1 MIKNILINFCFPIMF
16 MGIFTY
22 FFFNN
27 PSVYLYL
34 LLIPYGLFRLWSA
47 LKGQKKYKE
56 LIYNEINSLNDSALI
71 KAIPMNYMCKFVG
84 ESGIGFLYPSVF
96 IFESVKKDFKLEIP
110 YSDVLK
116 LGGNKILSSMV
127 IYQKNN
133 RKSKF
138 IMEESKWEEFM
149 DCISEQLKECE

>member
-1 MIKNILINFCFPIMF
+1 MIKNILINFCFPVIF

-27 PSVYLYL
+27 PSVYVYL
-34 LLIPYGLFRLWSA
+34 LLIPYGLFNLWFA
-47 LKGQKKYKE
+47 LKRQKKYRE
-56 LIYNEINSLNDSALI
+56 LIYNEINSLNDITLI
-71 KAIPMNYMCKFVG
+71 KAIPMNYMCKIVG

-110 YSDVLK
+110 YSDILK
-116 LGGNKILSSMV
+116 LDGNKIFSGMV

-138 IMEESKWEEFM
+138 IMEESKWKEFM
-149 DCISEQLKECE
+149 TCISKQL

>member
-1 MIKNILINFCFPIMF
+1 

-27 PSVYLYL
+27 PSVYVYL
-34 LLIPYGLFRLWSA
+34 LLIPYGLFNLWFA
-47 LKGQKKYKE
+47 LKRQKKYRE
-56 LIYNEINSLNDSALI
+56 LIYNEINSLNDITLI
-71 KAIPMNYMCKFVG
+71 KAIPMNYMCKIVG

-110 YSDVLK
+110 YSDILK
-116 LGGNKILSSMV
+116 LDGNKIFSGMV

-138 IMEESKWEEFM
+138 IMEESKWKEFM
-149 DCISEQLKECE
+149 TCISKQL

>member
-1 MIKNILINFCFPIMF
+1 MIKNILISFCFPIMF

-138 IMEESKWEEFM
+138 IMEESKWKEFM